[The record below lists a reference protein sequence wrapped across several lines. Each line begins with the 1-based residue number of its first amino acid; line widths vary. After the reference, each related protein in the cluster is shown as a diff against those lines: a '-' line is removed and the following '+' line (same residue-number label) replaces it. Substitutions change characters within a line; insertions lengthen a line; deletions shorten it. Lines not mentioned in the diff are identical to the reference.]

1 MKKQQ
6 SYKTEV
12 IYLTDKF
19 QKQMKIALDY
29 PCTIVEAPMGYGK
42 TTGVREYL
50 KKENVQVLWQ
60 KIHDNSVSGFWISFC
75 RLFKETDTACYER
88 LQQIGFPNDSVT
100 KEKVLSLIADVL
112 TKERTVMVL
121 DDYHLVNNP
130 EINSFI
136 EYLLWNEL
144 SNCHMVLTTRFTQ
157 FDNLEELILKGY
169 INFIDKEALE
179 FSVEEIISYYR
190 LCGIS
195 LKEKDYHWL
204 YSYTEGWVSA
214 LYLLMLNFK
223 EEGTFS
229 APMNITK
236 LIEKTVYLPF
246 SDEIKEF
253 LLCVSCFDAFTLEQA
268 YYMWQKDNAV
278 ELLEVITGRNAFVN
292 RDEKSKIYQVH
303 KMFSEF
309 LRDRFEELKLEDKER
324 LYLQS
329 AKWYLEA
336 KDYIASMQYF
346 YLAKDFRNLLNALEA
361 DKGYSMVNEH
371 REKLLSYMEECPEDI
386 RQEHPVAMLVYALC
400 LFSYNDMERFVR
412 VCDEISFILKNSRD
426 VQFTQNLEG
435 EFELILMF
443 MEYNDIEKMYARIK
457 KASSLLSRPAE
468 FMDTRGGWTFG
479 SPSVL
484 YMFYREVGK
493 LEVTL
498 QRIKEAMPYYD
509 KLVKGHGM
517 GADYVMEAE
526 KHYYLGDLNSAEI
539 TVHKAMYLAVSHRQ
553 KDILLCSV
561 FLQTRIALY
570 KGDYTSITNCIKKL
584 REEMEQEQ
592 WYNLFHT
599 LDLCEAYIY
608 ACLGRKQEIPEW
620 ITSGDFNSSS
630 LYFPAMAFLNIV
642 YGRVLLI
649 CGEYHKLLGSID
661 YFTEIASVFPNLL
674 GQIYTCIFAAGA
686 NEKLLRRE
694 EAIQELRKAL
704 ELALSDG
711 LLMPF
716 VENGDYIKPLLQVLY
731 EKNEYREQI
740 KVILN
745 LYEPYQQS
753 VQDIIRK
760 NFSKSKPK
768 LTDRETQ
775 IAQLVAQ
782 GLSNQEIGN
791 SLYITQNTVKTI
803 LKKIFEKIGINSR
816 SMLKQFMDLQA

>member
-6 SYKTEV
+6 TYNTEV

-19 QKQMKIALDY
+19 QKQMKMVLHY

-50 KKENVQVLWQ
+50 KKEKVRVFWQ
-60 KIHDNSVSGFWISFC
+60 KLCDNSVSGFWISFC
-75 RLFKETDTACYER
+75 RLFKEADTACYER
-88 LQQIGFPNDSVT
+88 MQQIGFPSDSVT
-100 KEKVLSLIADVL
+100 KEKVLSLIEGVL
-112 TKERTVMVL
+112 SEEQTVMVL
-121 DDYHLVNNP
+121 DDYHLANNP
-130 EINSFI
+130 DINSFI

-144 SNCHMVLTTRFTQ
+144 SNFHMVLMVRFTR

-169 INFIDKEALE
+169 LYYIQKDALE
-179 FSVEEIISYYR
+179 FSLEEIIIYYR
-190 LCGIS
+190 MCGIS
-195 LKEKDYHWL
+195 LRESEGHWL

-223 EEGTFS
+223 EEGSFT
-229 APMNITK
+229 APTNITK

-253 LLCVSCFDAFTLEQA
+253 LICVSCFDAFTLEQA
-268 YYMWQKDNAV
+268 VHMWQKDNAE
-278 ELLEVITGRNAFVN
+278 ELLKVITGRNAFIN
-292 RDEKSKIYQVH
+292 RDEKSKTYQVH

-309 LRDRFEELKLEDKER
+309 LRDLFEELKPEDKER
-324 LYLQS
+324 LYLQA
-329 AKWYLEA
+329 AKWYLDT
-336 KDYIASMQYF
+336 KDYIASMQYS
-346 YLAKDFRNLLNALEA
+346 YLANDFNNLLSALEA

-371 REKLLSYMEECPEDI
+371 REKLITYMEECPEYI
-386 RQEHPVAMLVYALC
+386 RQEHPVATLVYALC
-400 LFSYNDMERFVR
+400 LFSYNDMERFSS
-412 VCDEISFILKNSRD
+412 VCDEISLILKSSRD

-443 MEYNDIEKMYARIK
+443 MEYNDIEKMYARIR
-457 KASSLLSRPAE
+457 KACSLLDRPAE

-484 YMFYREVGK
+484 YMFYREAGR
-493 LEVTL
+493 LEDTL
-498 QRIKEAMPYYD
+498 LRIKEALPYYD

-526 KHYYLGDLNSAEI
+526 KYYYLGDLNNAEI
-539 TVHKAMYLAVSHRQ
+539 TLHKAIYQASNHRQ
-553 KDILLCSV
+553 KDILLCAV
-561 FLQTRIALY
+561 FLQTRIALC
-570 KGDYTSITNCIKKL
+570 KGDYAAIKNNMKKL

-599 LDLCEAYIY
+599 LDLCEAFLY

-620 ITSGDFNSSS
+620 IAAGDFSSSS

-649 CGEYHKLLGSID
+649 RGEYHKLLGSID
-661 YFTEIASVFPNLL
+661 YFTEIVSVFPNLL
-674 GQIYTCIFAAGA
+674 GQIYTGIFAAGA

-694 EAIQELRKAL
+694 EAILQLRQAL
-704 ELALSDG
+704 EMALSDG

-716 VENGDYIKPLLQVLY
+716 VENCDYIKPLLQELY
-731 EKNEYREQI
+731 QKNEYREPI
-740 KVILN
+740 KEILE
-745 LYEPYQQS
+745 LYEPYQQF
-753 VQDIIRK
+753 VQEIIQK
-760 NFSKSKPK
+760 NFSIDKPK
-768 LTDRETQ
+768 LTDREAQ

-782 GLSNQEIGN
+782 GLSNQEIGIR
-791 SLYITQNTVKTI
+791 LYITQNTVKTI
-803 LKKIFEKIGINSR
+803 LKRIFEKLGITSR
-816 SMLKQFMDLQA
+816 AMLKQFIDLQV